1 MEIIP
6 IQSFVETV
14 LKLVKTKW
22 VNDLNKVG
30 LQIAKAENE
39 IYVFVHKGEEI
50 FRGTKKEAKEALEE
64 YFKKGDEIGLEKY
77 LDEVAEFFKKRT
89 KPSKAPN
96 NLAKP
101 KGTVTRI
108 SKKADIETKTS
119 LELENETADI
129 LAKNGFDIEQNPII
143 KGTSK
148 EPDYL
153 IEGKVFDCYAPF
165 NKNKP
170 VRGVWSEVQD
180 KVLKD
185 QTKRVVINLKNWEG
199 DVSKLQQ
206 QFMDWAIEGLKEV
219 MYISK
224 DGKIDYITLK

>member
-1 MEIIP
+1 M
-6 IQSFVETV
+6 
-14 LKLVKTKW
+14 
-22 VNDLNKVG
+22 
-30 LQIAKAENE
+30 
-39 IYVFVHKGEEI
+39 
-50 FRGTKKEAKEALEE
+50 
-64 YFKKGDEIGLEKY
+64 
-77 LDEVAEFFKKRT
+77 DEVVESFKKRT

-153 IEGKVFDCYAPF
+153 IEGKVFDCYAPY
-165 NKNKP
+165 NKSKP
-170 VRGVWSEVQD
+170 VRGIWSEVRD

-206 QFMDWAIEGLKEV
+206 QFMDWSIEGLEEL

>member
-1 MEIIP
+1 M
-6 IQSFVETV
+6 
-14 LKLVKTKW
+14 
-22 VNDLNKVG
+22 
-30 LQIAKAENE
+30 
-39 IYVFVHKGEEI
+39 
-50 FRGTKKEAKEALEE
+50 
-64 YFKKGDEIGLEKY
+64 
-77 LDEVAEFFKKRT
+77 DEVVESFKKRT

-129 LAKNGFDIEQNPII
+129 LAKNGFDIEQNPTIRD
-143 KGTSK
+143 TTR

-165 NKNKP
+165 EKNKK
-170 VRGVWSEVQD
+170 VRNVWSEVEK
-180 KVLKD
+180 KVVIR
-185 QTKRVVINLKNWEG
+185 QTKRVVINFKNWEG

-206 QFMDWAIEGLKEV
+206 QFMDWNIEGLEEV
-219 MYISK
+219 MYVSK
-224 DGKIDYITLK
+224 EGKIDYITLK